1 MEFEPATPDR
11 AEDSIALVQG
21 MVRSVQVA
29 DGHIAACQAAAEQVR
44 GAVGF
49 DRVMVYR
56 FLTDGAG
63 VVEAEARRPDI
74 EPFLGLRY
82 PASDIP
88 AQARELYLRN
98 WIRVIP
104 DARYSPSPLMPIL
117 NPLTGKPLDMSQA
130 SLRSVSPIHL
140 EYLGNMG
147 VRASMSLSLILH
159 GKLWGL
165 IACHNY
171 APKFVSHQQR
181 VGLEIFTQMAS
192 YILETKITSEELA
205 AQLRNTSL
213 HDGMIASL
221 SKEEDIARG
230 LALNQ
235 SSLLEYIS
243 AGGVCIW
250 MDGRLTQ
257 LGVTPTAEQI
267 AGLVAWLNTSVA
279 RGVYHTDSLSQVHPT
294 ARAYKDVASGILAL
308 SVSRV
313 PRDYV
318 IWFRP
323 EIIQTVKWAGNPD
336 KPVTLTDCGPRL
348 SPRRSFAAW
357 EAQMSERSAP
367 WSSVNIRTAET
378 LRVSLLEVVLQRM
391 DQIAREKEVARA
403 RQETLMAELDK
414 RIRQW
419 EATARE
425 LKLEGDR
432 RAVVE
437 AELSQVLRRTVVDQE
452 NERQRIARE
461 LHDSLGQHLTI
472 MQLDLDEIARRSGSA
487 EEVRSGVSRLKELA
501 SSVGHEINRLAWEI
515 RPTTL
520 DDLGLQTAV
529 QQFLEEWSERSG
541 LKFDLHLML
550 DNRRLSPE
558 VETTLYRVLQEAI
571 TNVVKHA
578 EATKIGVILEATARE
593 VRLIVE
599 DNGKGFNWDGA
610 DDHISPTARLGLLGI
625 RERLALIK
633 GHLEIESGHGSGTTL
648 IVHAP
653 L

>member
-1 MEFEPATPDR
+1 
-11 AEDSIALVQG
+11 
-21 MVRSVQVA
+21 
-29 DGHIAACQAAAEQVR
+29 
-44 GAVGF
+44 
-49 DRVMVYR
+49 
-56 FLTDGAG
+56 
-63 VVEAEARRPDI
+63 
-74 EPFLGLRY
+74 
-82 PASDIP
+82 
-88 AQARELYLRN
+88 
-98 WIRVIP
+98 
-104 DARYSPSPLMPIL
+104 
-117 NPLTGKPLDMSQA
+117 
-130 SLRSVSPIHL
+130 
-140 EYLGNMG
+140 
-147 VRASMSLSLILH
+147 
-159 GKLWGL
+159 
-165 IACHNY
+165 
-171 APKFVSHQQR
+171 
-181 VGLEIFTQMAS
+181 
-192 YILETKITSEELA
+192 
-205 AQLRNTSL
+205 
-213 HDGMIASL
+213 
-221 SKEEDIARG
+221 
-230 LALNQ
+230 
-235 SSLLEYIS
+235 
-243 AGGVCIW
+243 
-250 MDGRLTQ
+250 
-257 LGVTPTAEQI
+257 
-267 AGLVAWLNTSVA
+267 
-279 RGVYHTDSLSQVHPT
+279 
-294 ARAYKDVASGILAL
+294 
-308 SVSRV
+308 
-313 PRDYV
+313 
-318 IWFRP
+318 
-323 EIIQTVKWAGNPD
+323 
-336 KPVTLTDCGPRL
+336 
-348 SPRRSFAAW
+348 
-357 EAQMSERSAP
+357 
-367 WSSVNIRTAET
+367 
-378 LRVSLLEVVLQRM
+378 
-391 DQIAREKEVARA
+391 
-403 RQETLMAELDK
+403 
-414 RIRQW
+414 
-419 EATARE
+419 
-425 LKLEGDR
+425 
-432 RAVVE
+432 VVE